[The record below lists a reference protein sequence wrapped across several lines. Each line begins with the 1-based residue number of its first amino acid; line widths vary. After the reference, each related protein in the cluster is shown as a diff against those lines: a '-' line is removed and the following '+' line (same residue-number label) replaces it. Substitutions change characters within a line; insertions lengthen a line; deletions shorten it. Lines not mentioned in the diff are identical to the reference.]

1 MLNPVVPGKTLRMR
15 LLIAEDDPALAEFMA
30 FELRRAGHDVEVA
43 ADGYEALRAV
53 EEGEFDL
60 LVLDVV
66 MPGLDGDIVARKARE
81 LRPEQ
86 AVILV
91 TGSYGAQRVGT
102 ERALFKPFGPDELL
116 QAVDEAAT
124 MEA

>member
-1 MLNPVVPGKTLRMR
+1 MR

-30 FELRRAGHDVEVA
+30 FELGREGHECDVA
-43 ADGYEALRAV
+43 AEGYAALRLA
-53 EEGEFDL
+53 EEQEYDL

-86 AVILV
+86 RILFV
-91 TGSYGAQRVGT
+91 TGSYGADRVGLEPT
-102 ERALFKPFGPDELL
+102 LFKPFGPEELL
-116 QAVDEAAT
+116 EAVRVASER
-124 MEA
+124 